1 MSNLSAFLSQ
11 NAIKVENTK
20 FVASKRFVDEK
31 KKPIE
36 WEIQCISSQKD
47 EEIRKTSTKRVQIP
61 GKKNQYQPET
71 DFNKYL
77 GLLAVECTVFPNL
90 NDVELQ
96 NSYGVMGADSLLKT
110 MLLPGEYAE
119 YIQKV
124 QEVNGFEVSFEDKV
138 QEAKN

>member
-119 YIQKV
+119 YLQKV